1 MHQLNLFIESIC
13 YNNCIQCKKICY
25 LCIFYHTQLNNSE
38 SKAYALYFK
47 VGKKYACKILSYVII
62 LTARMCAIVCN
73 LTMILAKHHLEP
85 FIRQFMANL
94 VKFSAIVRFP
104 LHVYTND
111 QVVKQFI
118 QTVMYYGYKWFL
130 YKTKIFICS
139 VTMKCVIYMQKYF
152 LCDLV
157 STQALLK
164 TKKDRSNREKTT
176 RNKSYML
183 P

>member
-25 LCIFYHTQLNNSE
+25 LCIFYHTQLNNSV
-38 SKAYALYFK
+38 SKAVPLYFK
-47 VGKKYACKILSYVII
+47 VGKKDACKILSYVII

-73 LTMILAKHHLEP
+73 LTMILVKHHLEP

-111 QVVKQFI
+111 QIVKQFI
-118 QTVMYYGYKWFL
+118 QTVMYYGYKCFL
-130 YKTKIFICS
+130 YKTKIFHMFCHNEMCNLYAKVLFVRPGVHIGF
-139 VTMKCVIYMQKYF
+139 I
-152 LCDLV
+152 
-157 STQALLK
+157 
-164 TKKDRSNREKTT
+164 E
-176 RNKSYML
+176 NKEGQE
-183 P
+183 